1 MEDER
6 IEDKQ
11 ISQSQPY
18 IQVSSPRWGRL
29 NGPYGWCAN
38 MFGFFLSATFIQVDF
53 QKTTRITAIETQ
65 GSEHDKSWVTRYSLK
80 YKQSSNKF
88 VWYKENNAQKVWKVI
103 NRQYLIVGFPSVFL
117 K

>member
-1 MEDER
+1 MEDDR

-18 IQVSSPRWGRL
+18 VQVSSPKWGRL

-38 MFGFFLSATFIQVDF
+38 MMFRFELYSTFIQVDF
-53 QKTTRITAIETQ
+53 HKTTRITAIETQ
-65 GSEHDKSWVTRYSLK
+65 GSEHDKSWVTQYSLK

-88 VWYKENNAQKVWKVI
+88 VWYKENYGQKVWQFINGSLFIVI
-103 NRQYLIVGFPSVFL
+103 V
-117 K
+117 